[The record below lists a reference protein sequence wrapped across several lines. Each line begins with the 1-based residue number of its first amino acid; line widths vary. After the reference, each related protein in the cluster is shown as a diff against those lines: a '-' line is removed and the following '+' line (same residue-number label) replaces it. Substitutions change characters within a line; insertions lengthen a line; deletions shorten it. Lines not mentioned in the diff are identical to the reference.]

1 MVFIHNLESLLDGTV
16 CVYVCVCVSLCVYVL
31 IPPVCSEAEA
41 KESSKTIVMALRKR
55 DADER

>member
-1 MVFIHNLESLLDGTV
+1 MGLCV
-16 CVYVCVCVSLCVYVL
+16 CVCMYVCVCVSLCVYVL

-41 KESSKTIVMALRKR
+41 EEFSKAVVMALRKR

>member
-1 MVFIHNLESLLDGTV
+1 MGLCV

-41 KESSKTIVMALRKR
+41 EESSKTVVMALRKR

>member
-1 MVFIHNLESLLDGTV
+1 MGLCV